1 VQSGILLASLVTA
14 ALANLMRLNPS
25 EFSGLSI
32 MAREAA
38 RIDMRKNAADIIIL
52 TWKRWKGKRLSRTQR
67 NHGRMWHLKAEFQ
80 EARIKSMIEIAD
92 CVSLS
97 GKLEKISRSTKLINK
112 CVNQLSAVLWRPLEE
127 SPLATSGRGTLRS
140 RVPPSE
146 PHSASFRSSSKLLR
160 ADSMSS
166 IGSSASVVAR
176 RRPRGGSAGPWVP
189 AMCRR
194 ARLRGPRRQ
203 RPSMPSAGRRL
214 GRTKRLRASSA
225 SHCTASKGGGIN
237 AVGLCAF
244 RPLECVWNARKGL
257 LN

>member
-166 IGSSASVVAR
+166 IGSSASVVAARARAERESERER
-176 RRPRGGSAGPWVP
+176 RKDTGERPGGPAQAAGVP
-189 AMCRR
+189 GARLQARERR
-194 ARLRGPRRQ
+194 AEERSG
-203 RPSMPSAGRRL
+203 
-214 GRTKRLRASSA
+214 
-225 SHCTASKGGGIN
+225 CEN
-237 AVGLCAF
+237 VF
-244 RPLECVWNARKGL
+244 
-257 LN
+257 

>member
-1 VQSGILLASLVTA
+1 VQNGILLASLVTA

-38 RIDMRKNAADIIIL
+38 RIDMREHAADIIIL

-166 IGSSASVVAR
+166 IGSSASVVAAR
-176 RRPRGGSAGPWVP
+176 ARAERESERERKKDTSERPGGPAQAAGEQRRPLGAGNVPPSETEGSETSTALN
-189 AMCRR
+189 AQRR
-194 ARLRGPRRQ
+194 PPPGQ
-203 RPSMPSAGRRL
+203 NEEV
-214 GRTKRLRASSA
+214 T
-225 SHCTASKGGGIN
+225 
-237 AVGLCAF
+237 GLIGF
-244 RPLECVWNARKGL
+244 TLYSI
-257 LN
+257 